1 MFKCSSDLDCLQD
14 IDDRVSRI
22 GQAVTHINDIKISE
36 SSVLSINY
44 LLILILIILICFLIL
59 FFYYMRFL
67 RSRNLEHVPL
77 VTVN

>member
-36 SSVLSINY
+36 NSVLSINY
-44 LLILILIILICFLIL
+44 LLILILITLICFLIL
-59 FFYYMRFL
+59 VFYYMRFV

-77 VTVN
+77 VSVN